1 VEIYINL
8 IKKYWYYIVITIVV
22 ISVSVI
28 LWYTNRDIST
38 TFRSE
43 VSQAVAQE
51 QKSTCSMHIDVSGA
65 VNNPNVYCLPDGSII
80 IDAIKK
86 AGGFK
91 KSVYAKEYIQSNI
104 NLAQKLEP
112 NQKLYIPSKNEFKY
126 NAYKYDLVPI
136 VSISS
141 KEEEDG
147 SKDCVSINTATLE
160 QLDLL
165 KGVGPSLA
173 QKIIDSRPYKQVED
187 LDNVSGIGEA
197 LFEGIKD
204 SVCI

>member
-22 ISVSVI
+22 LSISFV

-38 TFRSE
+38 SFHSD
-43 VSQAVAQE
+43 VSQVVAQE
-51 QKSTCSMHIDVSGA
+51 QKPTCSLFIDVSGA

-112 NQKLYIPSKNEFKY
+112 NQKLYIPFKNEFKY
-126 NAYKYDLVPI
+126 NAYKYDLVAV
-136 VSISS
+136 VSNAS
-141 KEEEDG
+141 KVEEGVSNE
-147 SKDCVSINTATLE
+147 CVSLNTATLE

-197 LFEGIKD
+197 LYEGIKD